1 MAVAGVLMTEKKKRE
16 KVVAE
21 ITAAHLAHLATD
33 VGTPMTQEQAVAF
46 LNRDGR
52 AYAMWKH
59 MMQAGEE
66 YIRTMLQRD
75 TAAPVQLR
83 TISRDRAAL

>member
-1 MAVAGVLMTEKKKRE
+1 MTEKKKRE

-21 ITAAHLAHLATD
+21 ITAAHVAHLASD
-33 VGTPMTQEQAVAF
+33 VGTPMTQEEAVAF

-59 MMQAGEE
+59 MMQAGED

-75 TAAPVQLR
+75 AAAPVRLHP
-83 TISRDRAAL
+83 ISRNRATV

>member
-1 MAVAGVLMTEKKKRE
+1 MTEKKRRE

-21 ITAAHLAHLATD
+21 ITAAHLAHFASD
-33 VGTPMTQEQAVAF
+33 VGVPMTQDEAIAF

-59 MMQAGEE
+59 MMQAGED
-66 YIRTMLQRD
+66 YVRTMVQRD
-75 TAAPVQLR
+75 RTLPIRLPSGCSNRGQAAV
-83 TISRDRAAL
+83 

>member
-1 MAVAGVLMTEKKKRE
+1 MTEKKKRE

-21 ITAAHLAHLATD
+21 ITAAHLAHFATD
-33 VGTPMTQEQAVAF
+33 VGAPMTQEEAVAF

-59 MMQAGEE
+59 MMQAGED
-66 YIRTMLQRD
+66 YIRTMLKRD
-75 TAAPVQLR
+75 AAVPSRLQVARNRATA
-83 TISRDRAAL
+83 